1 MKRLIFTLITGAIFF
16 ASCKT
21 GNVREPEY
29 RDIRNIRLV
38 QLGVLQSTAGVDLIY
53 YNPNNFG
60 VALSDARGDVYIDD
74 QYLGRFGLDE
84 EVQVGKRSEFLVP
97 AIIKVDMLGAV
108 LNHRELYK
116 KKEAMIRIE
125 GLARVRKAGITKDI
139 PIKYEQMQNIE
150 KFRSLVGK

>member
-60 VALSDARGDVYIDD
+60 VELSDARGDVYIDD

-125 GLARVRKAGITKDI
+125 GLARVRKAGVTKDI

-150 KFRSLVGK
+150 KFRTLVSR